1 MIPVS
6 RPYLPDRKKLDAYL
20 DGIYE
25 RNRLSNNGP
34 LVQELTHRLE
44 EFLGVEHLLL
54 VGSGTLA
61 LQVAYRA
68 LGVSGNAGPPQANA
82 ITTPLTFVAT
92 ASSLKWEGVEPV
104 FGDVDGET
112 WCLDPASI
120 APRVT
125 RDTRAVVPVHLF
137 GNACDVEAIEQVA
150 REHGLRVIYDG
161 AHAFGVR
168 YRGAS
173 LLSWGDAAAISFH
186 ATKAFHTVEGGAI
199 VFRHKADLERAREL
213 INFGQSGPDRISAVG
228 VNAKMSEFHA
238 AMGLCVLDE
247 LEDCLKPRREAWHA
261 YETALRDRAS
271 MQRRQAG
278 VENNS
283 YVYFPV
289 AFEDESQMHFIQGAL
304 EKANIQARRYFFP
317 ALDRVPELNTSR
329 PFSERAGDLASRML
343 CLPMGSGAAD
353 TQRVLETLREVLVGS
368 GGRRGSRQGTGELP
382 GTTDPASQA
391 DGVP

>member
-6 RPYLPDRKKLDAYL
+6 RPYLPARERLDAYL
-20 DGIYE
+20 NGIYE

-34 LVQELTHRLE
+34 LVQELARRLS

-54 VGSGTLA
+54 VSSGTLA

-68 LGVSGNAGPPQANA
+68 LGVSGEAGPPGPNA
-82 ITTPLTFVAT
+82 ITTPLSFVAS
-92 ASSLKWEGVEPV
+92 ASSLKWEGVEPI
-104 FGDVDGET
+104 FGDVDADT
-112 WCLDPASI
+112 WCLDPESI

-125 RDTRAVVPVHLF
+125 KGTRAVVPVHLF
-137 GNACDVEAIEQVA
+137 GNACDVEAIETVA
-150 REHGLRVIYDG
+150 KDHGLRVIYDG

-168 YRGAS
+168 YRGQS
-173 LLSWGDAAAISFH
+173 LLSHGDATAVSFH

-199 VFRHKADLERAREL
+199 VFRRKADLERARSL
-213 INFGQSGPDRISAVG
+213 INFGQTGPDRIEAVG

-238 AMGLCVLDE
+238 AVGLCVLDE
-247 LEDCLKPRREAWHA
+247 LEDCLAPRREAWHA
-261 YETALRDRAS
+261 YEAELRGRVC
-271 MQRRQAG
+271 MQRRQSG

-289 AFEDESQMHFIQGAL
+289 AFEDEPQMHFIQGAL

-329 PFSERAGDLASRML
+329 SFSERAGDLASRML

-353 TQRVLETLREVLVGS
+353 TQRVLETLREALVAS
-368 GGRRGSRQGTGELP
+368 GVRRGSHPGGEWP
-382 GTTDPASQA
+382 GGVDSAGQA